1 MARSQNSL
9 PGASSF
15 PNGLVLNAK
24 HEKCLQVEWR
34 KVPSED
40 VSSRA
45 SPEVLGAVDL
55 LSLKRATWGKAAPFQ
70 SHVRV
75 SRHPGKYM
83 IGSDAPH
90 MTAKL
95 SVIAGLPL
103 QIQIMAVPPLL
114 VTRLWLCAVTTTC
127 KPQHH

>member
-1 MARSQNSL
+1 M
-9 PGASSF
+9 
-15 PNGLVLNAK
+15 
-24 HEKCLQVEWR
+24 QVEWR

-70 SHVRV
+70 TQLQV
-75 SRHPGKYM
+75 SRHPGKDM
-83 IGSDAPH
+83 IGSDASH
-90 MTAKL
+90 MPAKL
-95 SVIAGLPL
+95 SVTAGLPL

-114 VTRLWLCAVTTTC
+114 VTRLWLGAVTITC
-127 KPQHH
+127 TPQHR

>member
-1 MARSQNSL
+1 M
-9 PGASSF
+9 
-15 PNGLVLNAK
+15 
-24 HEKCLQVEWR
+24 QVER
-34 KVPSED
+34 RTVPLED

-70 SHVRV
+70 TQLQV

-83 IGSDAPH
+83 IDSDAPH

-114 VTRLWLCAVTTTC
+114 VTRLWLGAVTTTC
-127 KPQHH
+127 TPQHR

>member
-1 MARSQNSL
+1 LAGSQNSSA
-9 PGASSF
+9 GTSSY
-15 PNGLVLNAK
+15 PNGLALYAK
-24 HEKCLQVEWR
+24 REEFLQVEWR

-70 SHVRV
+70 TQLEV

-83 IGSDAPH
+83 
-90 MTAKL
+90 L
-95 SVIAGLPL
+95 
-103 QIQIMAVPPLL
+103 IQMH
-114 VTRLWLCAVTTTC
+114 RS
-127 KPQHH
+127 